1 MRPLEG
7 LTIIEMA
14 GLGPGPVCGMLLADM
29 GADIILV
36 ERRNPPPDAIHLT
49 AADVARYAICHRGK
63 RSIAVDLKQADGV
76 AIVERLLGRAD
87 GLIEGFRPGVMERL
101 GLGPDVCLERR
112 PSLVYGRVTGWGRDG
127 PLSGAAGH
135 DLNYIA
141 LSGAL
146 YHGGDAQSAPAA
158 PPTLVGDVGGGA
170 LFLAVGMLAAL
181 LHVRGGGAGQVVDA
195 AITDGSALS
204 TALLYGLFEQH
215 RWSRTRGSNLLDGG
229 SHWYGCYECADGRY
243 VTVAALEPAFYR
255 QLLERLGLADDAAFA
270 GQYDPEAWPEQRDR
284 LAEVFRRKTRA
295 EWCDLLE
302 GSDACFAPVLDFA
315 EAPEH
320 PHNRARGTFVEV
332 DGVRQPAPAP
342 RFAATPSSAGRPPQ
356 HGADTDGVLE
366 ALGYSD
372 REIADLWRREIL

>member
-7 LTIIEMA
+7 FTIVEMA

-29 GADIILV
+29 GAEVILV
-36 ERRNPPPDAIHLT
+36 ERRDPPPDAIRLT
-49 AADVARYAICHRGK
+49 AEDVARYAICHRGK
-63 RSIAVDLKQADGV
+63 QSIAIDLKQADGV
-76 AIVERLLGRAD
+76 AIVERLLSRAD
-87 GLIEGFRPGVMERL
+87 GLIEGFRPGVMERF

-112 PSLVYGRVTGWGRDG
+112 PSLVYGRVTGWGQDG
-127 PLSGAAGH
+127 PLAGAAGH

-146 YHGGDAQSAPAA
+146 HHGGDARSVPAA
-158 PPTLVGDVGGGA
+158 LPTLVGDVGGGA

-181 LHVRGGGAGQVVDA
+181 LHVRGGGPGQVVDA

-204 TALLYGLFEQH
+204 TALLYGLFEQR
-215 RWSRTRGSNLLDGG
+215 RWSRERGTNLLDGG

-255 QLLERLGLADDAAFA
+255 QLLDRLGLADDPVFA
-270 GQYDPEAWPEQRDR
+270 GQYDPAAWPAQRAR
-284 LAEVFRRKTRA
+284 LAEVFRGRTRD
-295 EWCDLLE
+295 EWCELLE

-320 PHNRARGTFVEV
+320 PHNRARGTFIDV
-332 DGVRQPAPAP
+332 DGVRQPGPAP
-342 RFAATPSSAGRPPQ
+342 RFGRTPAVAGRPPQ
-356 HGADTDGVLE
+356 HGADTAKVLR
-366 ALGYSD
+366 ASGYGAD
-372 REIADLWRREIL
+372 EIAGLRRRQVI